1 MDYHYYFA
9 DHKTQNTRFFCKQHF
24 YKQSQ
29 IEISKK
35 IKQMLLND
43 PRLNFATS
51 KLFTFFI
58 YVIIQKDI
66 IGHILKIS

>member
-9 DHKTQNTRFFCKQHF
+9 DHKTQNTRFFYKQHF

-35 IKQMLLND
+35 IKQMLTND
-43 PRLNFATS
+43 PRLNFAT
-51 KLFTFFI
+51 
-58 YVIIQKDI
+58 
-66 IGHILKIS
+66 